1 MNKLDAINDM
11 KRQIGQQE
19 LEQTLSYYNIRVM
32 HKKMLCPFPGHNDRH
47 LGNCVLGDRGY
58 IRCFSCNRSANAIDL
73 VMMFE
78 NLKYTQAVEFIW
90 TTILG
95 RSLPEYDRS
104 ERRKSPVLSVKDLE
118 FIGIGS
124 PSARYVK
131 YYVNCTGDKNEE
143 LPDGYFVDRD
153 GLEEFGIYKQERSNS
168 FFELLEGDPATAK
181 GILAG
186 KCRDTAERFQQVL
199 ADLDNPWTEYGKS
212 AAFDPAFKQDAR
224 DYCMKQIRK
233 CNSIMNKIKTI
244 QIAKRTAS

>member
-11 KRQIGQQE
+11 KRQIGQRE
-19 LEQTLSYYNIRVM
+19 LEQTLAYYNIHVT
-32 HKKMLCPFPGHNDRH
+32 HKRMLCPFPGHNDRH

-95 RSLPEYDRS
+95 RSLPEYDRP

-118 FIGIGS
+118 FIGLLS

-131 YYVNCTGDKNEE
+131 SYVNCTDDKNEE
-143 LPDGYFVDRD
+143 LQDGYAMDHD
-153 GLEEFGIYKQERSNS
+153 GLEEFGIYRQERSNS
-168 FFELLEGDPATAK
+168 FYELLENDPVTAK
-181 GILAG
+181 AILAG
-186 KCRDTAERFQQVL
+186 KCRETAERFQKIMT
-199 ADLDNPWTEYGKS
+199 DLDNPRTEYGRS
-212 AAFDPAFKQDAR
+212 AAADPVFKNDTR
-224 DYCMKQIRK
+224 EYCLEQIRK

>member
-19 LEQTLSYYNIRVM
+19 LEQTLAYYNIRVT
-32 HKKMLCPFPGHNDRH
+32 HKRMLCPFPEHNDRH

-78 NLKYTQAVEFIW
+78 NLQYIQAVEFIW

-95 RSLPEYDRS
+95 RSLPEYDRP
-104 ERRKSPVLSVKDLE
+104 ERRRAPVLSVKDLE
-118 FIGIGS
+118 FIGLNF

-131 YYVNCTGDKNEE
+131 CYVNSTDDKGENI
-143 LPDGYFVDRD
+143 PDGCFMDHD
-153 GLEEFGIYKQERSNS
+153 GLEEFGIYSQERSNS
-168 FFELLEGDPATAK
+168 FYELLENDLATAK
-181 GILAG
+181 EILAG
-186 KCRDTAERFQQVL
+186 KCRETAERFQQVL
-199 ADLDNPWTEYGKS
+199 ADLDRPWTEYGRS
-212 AAFDPAFKQDAR
+212 ATCDPAFKKETQ
-224 DYCMKQIRK
+224 DYCLEQIKK

-244 QIAKRTAS
+244 QIAKRIAS

>member
-11 KRQIGQQE
+11 KRQIGQRE
-19 LEQTLSYYNIRVM
+19 LEETLSYYNIRVT

-78 NLKYTQAVEFIW
+78 NLQYIQAVEFIW

-95 RSLPEYDRS
+95 RSLPEYDRP

-118 FIGIGS
+118 FIGLLS

-131 YYVNCTGDKNEE
+131 YYVNCTDDKNEK
-143 LPDGYFVDRD
+143 LPDGYTMDHD
-153 GLEEFGIYKQERSNS
+153 GLEEFGIYKQKRSDS
-168 FFELLEGDPATAK
+168 FYELLENDPATARA
-181 GILAG
+181 ILAG
-186 KCRDTAERFQQVL
+186 KCMETAERFQQVL
-199 ADLDNPWTEYGKS
+199 ADLSNPWTEYGRS
-212 AAFDPAFKQDAR
+212 AASDPVFKNDSR
-224 DYCMKQIRK
+224 EYCLEQIKK
-233 CNSIMNKIKTI
+233 CNSILNKIRTI

>member
-19 LEQTLSYYNIRVM
+19 LEQTLAYYNIRVT
-32 HKKMLCPFPGHNDRH
+32 HRKMLCPFPGHNDRH

-78 NLKYTQAVEFIW
+78 NLQYIQAVEFIW

-95 RSLPEYDRS
+95 RSLPEYDRP
-104 ERRKSPVLSVKDLE
+104 ERRRAPVLSVKDLE
-118 FIGIGS
+118 FIGLNF

-131 YYVNCTGDKNEE
+131 CYVNSTDDKNENI
-143 LPDGYFVDRD
+143 PDGYFMNHD

-168 FFELLEGDPATAK
+168 FYELLENDPVTAK
-181 GILAG
+181 GILVG
-186 KCRDTAERFQQVL
+186 KCRDTVGRFQQIL

-212 AAFDPAFKQDAR
+212 AAADSVFKKEIQ
-224 DYCMKQIRK
+224 DYCLKQIKK

-244 QIAKRTAS
+244 QTAKRAAS

>member
-19 LEQTLSYYNIRVM
+19 LEQTLAYYNIRVTR
-32 HKKMLCPFPGHNDRH
+32 KKMLCPFPGHNDRH

-78 NLKYTQAVEFIW
+78 NLRYIQAVEFIW

-95 RSLPEYDRS
+95 RSLPEYDRP
-104 ERRKSPVLSVKDLE
+104 ERRRAPVLSVKDLE
-118 FIGIGS
+118 FIGISS

-131 YYVNCTGDKNEE
+131 NYVNCADDKNEE
-143 LPDGYFVDRD
+143 LPDGYFVDHD
-153 GLEEFGIYKQERSNS
+153 GLEEFGIYRQERSSS
-168 FFELLEGDPATAK
+168 FYELLENDPATAK
-181 GILAG
+181 CILVG
-186 KCRDTAERFQQVL
+186 KCRETAERFQQIL

-212 AAFDPAFKQDAR
+212 AAYDPVFKQNAR
-224 DYCMKQIRK
+224 DYCLEQIRR